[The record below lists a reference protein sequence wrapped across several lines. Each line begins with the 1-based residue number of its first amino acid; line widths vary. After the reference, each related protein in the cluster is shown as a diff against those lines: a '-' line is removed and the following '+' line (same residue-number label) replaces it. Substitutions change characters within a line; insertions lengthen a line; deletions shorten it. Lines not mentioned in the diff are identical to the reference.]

1 MGGIKQEQTDVAQQP
16 RPSHSA
22 DQRADEVGAG
32 PSINTPNVSNY
43 FIDLYIYMHKSVQ
56 VQ

>member
-32 PSINTPNVSNY
+32 PSINTPHVSNY
-43 FIDLYIYMHKSVQ
+43 FIYVYI
-56 VQ
+56 

>member
-32 PSINTPNVSNY
+32 PSINTPSVSNH
-43 FIDLYIYMHKSVQ
+43 FIYKYKYIYI
-56 VQ
+56 